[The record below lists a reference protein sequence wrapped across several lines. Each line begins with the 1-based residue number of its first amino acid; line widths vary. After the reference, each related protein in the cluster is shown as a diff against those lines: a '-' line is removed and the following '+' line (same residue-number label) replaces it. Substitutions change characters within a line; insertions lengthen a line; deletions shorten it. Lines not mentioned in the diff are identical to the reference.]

1 MKVTAESLYER
12 YSSMNTEALSDL
24 YHESELT
31 DLAVNVLE
39 DVVTSRGLDWTE
51 FTTVSPNEPASES
64 LSDWE
69 LWKPASKQVVT
80 DESKDDSQHES
91 TGLENHA
98 VFASRKKRV
107 LVTTLILLVLLL
119 GGYWLGRVGV
129 DPQELLSILRM
140 MR

>member
-1 MKVTAESLYER
+1 MDVTAESLHER

-51 FTTVSPNEPASES
+51 FTTVSPTEPASES

-69 LWKPASKQVVT
+69 LWKSESKQVVT

-91 TGLENHA
+91 TGLENHI

-129 DPQELLSILRM
+129 SPQELLSILQM